1 MWDLSFSALNE
12 DSGFW
17 PRLQRRCYGGFRRLS
32 GLSQRFWLSRAYFPF
47 LLWVALGFAAL
58 RQPVYGAMAL
68 LGICIWLLVF
78 CRDLL
83 ASVTPFLLVF
93 LLSTQRYES
102 LGDFLP
108 CAVLAAPF
116 FAALIWHLMVWPV
129 TFRVGRSATGLLL
142 VSAATLLGGC
152 GILSMHQLLQP
163 LSLYYVGC
171 LGGGMLVFYVLLRS
185 CLTYSKGYDLHRRF
199 AAIFC
204 VLGVCMACLVMLD
217 YAVRWQEFLQVHTTL
232 YLKYRNFATALLL
245 TTLPMSFYL
254 SLKKPAHL
262 LGVAVQAAGLALT
275 GSRSALLFGAA
286 LLGLGFVYLVRWGL
300 IPRKAVLPLC
310 VAGAVLAVLV
320 WRTDLRGISNFS
332 TALLVIDLIVIFSP
346 KIPGLSY
353 TGGLGMT
360 GWIKIPGIGLTFQ
373 PVELA
378 KLITIFFIATLG
390 SQYNGRIDTARDY
403 VKLCGMLSIP
413 FLAVVAMGDL
423 GSGLVVLV
431 SGAIVICMSGA
442 RREWVLSTL
451 ALLVGLVALVLA
463 LDSVFDSLLG
473 HDVLIK
479 QYQMNRL
486 TVFIDPDNADSDDAY
501 NLQQS
506 LIAVGSG
513 GFFGKGLGHA
523 TQSAGGFLPEFHT
536 DFVFAFLSET
546 FGFCGSFLLLCLY
559 VLLIFSTIRVAF
571 KCESLFLRLSCVG
584 IVGMWAFQTF
594 ENIGMCIGMM
604 PITGIPLPFISF
616 GSSSMMIQ
624 LLTVGIVQSIWR
636 HRSGAA

>member
-1 MWDLSFSALNE
+1 MDFSPADL
-12 DSGFW
+12 
-17 PRLQRRCYGGFRRLS
+17 FR
-32 GLSQRFWLSRAYFPF
+32 
-47 LLWVALGFAAL
+47 
-58 RQPVYGAMAL
+58 
-68 LGICIWLLVF
+68 
-78 CRDLL
+78 
-83 ASVTPFLLVF
+83 
-93 LLSTQRYES
+93 ST
-102 LGDFLP
+102 
-108 CAVLAAPF
+108 
-116 FAALIWHLMVWPV
+116 
-129 TFRVGRSATGLLL
+129 
-142 VSAATLLGGC
+142 
-152 GILSMHQLLQP
+152 
-163 LSLYYVGC
+163 
-171 LGGGMLVFYVLLRS
+171 
-185 CLTYSKGYDLHRRF
+185 K
-199 AAIFC
+199 
-204 VLGVCMACLVMLD
+204 
-217 YAVRWQEFLQVHTTL
+217 
-232 YLKYRNFATALLL
+232 
-245 TTLPMSFYL
+245 
-254 SLKKPAHL
+254 
-262 LGVAVQAAGLALT
+262 T
-275 GSRSALLFGAA
+275 GSRSSLDRVNKQLSASRGTFRQKVHIGVLLAAVALVAYGAIIIWSA
-286 LLGLGFVYLVRWGL
+286 SQFKADASFSRHLLGIG
-300 IPRKAVLPLC
+300 I
-310 VAGAVLAVLV
+310 GAVLAVLV

-332 TALLVIDLIVIFSP
+332 TALLVVDLIVIFSP

-378 KLITIFFIATLG
+378 KLITIFFMATLG
-390 SQYNGRIDTARDY
+390 SQYNGRIDTVRDY
-403 VKLCGMLSIP
+403 IKLCGMLSIP

-451 ALLVGLVALVLA
+451 ALLVGLIALILA

-486 TVFIDPDNADSDDAY
+486 TVFIDPDKADSDDAY

-536 DFVFAFLSET
+536 DFVFAGFDITPASEIMAI
-546 FGFCGSFLLLCLY
+546 LC
-559 VLLIFSTIRVAF
+559 LLIFSTIRVAF

>member
-1 MWDLSFSALNE
+1 MDFSPADL
-12 DSGFW
+12 
-17 PRLQRRCYGGFRRLS
+17 FR
-32 GLSQRFWLSRAYFPF
+32 
-47 LLWVALGFAAL
+47 
-58 RQPVYGAMAL
+58 
-68 LGICIWLLVF
+68 
-78 CRDLL
+78 
-83 ASVTPFLLVF
+83 
-93 LLSTQRYES
+93 ST
-102 LGDFLP
+102 
-108 CAVLAAPF
+108 
-116 FAALIWHLMVWPV
+116 
-129 TFRVGRSATGLLL
+129 
-142 VSAATLLGGC
+142 
-152 GILSMHQLLQP
+152 
-163 LSLYYVGC
+163 
-171 LGGGMLVFYVLLRS
+171 
-185 CLTYSKGYDLHRRF
+185 K
-199 AAIFC
+199 
-204 VLGVCMACLVMLD
+204 
-217 YAVRWQEFLQVHTTL
+217 
-232 YLKYRNFATALLL
+232 
-245 TTLPMSFYL
+245 
-254 SLKKPAHL
+254 
-262 LGVAVQAAGLALT
+262 T
-275 GSRSALLFGAA
+275 GSRSSLDRVNKQLSASRGTFRQKVHIGVLLATVALVAYGAIIIWSA
-286 LLGLGFVYLVRWGL
+286 SQFKADASFSRHLLGIG
-300 IPRKAVLPLC
+300 I
-310 VAGAVLAVLV
+310 GAVLAVLV

-390 SQYNGRIDTARDY
+390 SQYNGRIDTVRDY

-513 GFFGKGLGHA
+513 GF
-523 TQSAGGFLPEFHT
+523 
-536 DFVFAFLSET
+536 AFLSET

>member
-1 MWDLSFSALNE
+1 MDFSPADL
-12 DSGFW
+12 
-17 PRLQRRCYGGFRRLS
+17 FR
-32 GLSQRFWLSRAYFPF
+32 
-47 LLWVALGFAAL
+47 
-58 RQPVYGAMAL
+58 
-68 LGICIWLLVF
+68 
-78 CRDLL
+78 
-83 ASVTPFLLVF
+83 
-93 LLSTQRYES
+93 ST
-102 LGDFLP
+102 
-108 CAVLAAPF
+108 
-116 FAALIWHLMVWPV
+116 
-129 TFRVGRSATGLLL
+129 
-142 VSAATLLGGC
+142 
-152 GILSMHQLLQP
+152 
-163 LSLYYVGC
+163 
-171 LGGGMLVFYVLLRS
+171 
-185 CLTYSKGYDLHRRF
+185 K
-199 AAIFC
+199 
-204 VLGVCMACLVMLD
+204 
-217 YAVRWQEFLQVHTTL
+217 
-232 YLKYRNFATALLL
+232 
-245 TTLPMSFYL
+245 
-254 SLKKPAHL
+254 
-262 LGVAVQAAGLALT
+262 T
-275 GSRSALLFGAA
+275 GSRSSLDRVNKQLSASRGTFRQKVHIGVLLATVALVAYGAIIIWSA
-286 LLGLGFVYLVRWGL
+286 SQFKADASFSRHLLGIG
-300 IPRKAVLPLC
+300 I
-310 VAGAVLAVLV
+310 GAVLAVLV
-320 WRTDLRGISNFS
+320 WRTDLRGISN
-332 TALLVIDLIVIFSP
+332 
-346 KIPGLSY
+346 SY

-390 SQYNGRIDTARDY
+390 SQYNGRIDTVRDY

>member
-1 MWDLSFSALNE
+1 MAGKKQKQEGVGAWIAIVILFAVGL
-12 DSGFW
+12 W
-17 PRLQRRCYGGFRRLS
+17 PI
-32 GLSQRFWLSRAYFPF
+32 A
-47 LLWVALGFAAL
+47 
-58 RQPVYGAMAL
+58 
-68 LGICIWLLVF
+68 
-78 CRDLL
+78 
-83 ASVTPFLLVF
+83 
-93 LLSTQRYES
+93 
-102 LGDFLP
+102 
-108 CAVLAAPF
+108 
-116 FAALIWHLMVWPV
+116 
-129 TFRVGRSATGLLL
+129 
-142 VSAATLLGGC
+142 
-152 GILSMHQLLQP
+152 
-163 LSLYYVGC
+163 
-171 LGGGMLVFYVLLRS
+171 
-185 CLTYSKGYDLHRRF
+185 
-199 AAIFC
+199 
-204 VLGVCMACLVMLD
+204 LVMLLVKLFGND
-217 YAVRWQEFLQVHTTL
+217 GQKRRQAPPPLQTAAPEPAAAASAGTAGRTKKAVRSAMKSPAVKKSNAKW
-232 YLKYRNFATALLL
+232 LK
-245 TTLPMSFYL
+245 
-254 SLKKPAHL
+254 
-262 LGVAVQAAGLALT
+262 
-275 GSRSALLFGAA
+275 
-286 LLGLGFVYLVRWGL
+286 
-300 IPRKAVLPLC
+300 II
-310 VAGAVLAVLV
+310 GAVLAVLV

-332 TALLVIDLIVIFSP
+332 TALLVVDLIVIFSP

-378 KLITIFFIATLG
+378 KLITIFFMATLG
-390 SQYNGRIDTARDY
+390 SQYNGRIDTVRDY
-403 VKLCGMLSIP
+403 IKLCGMLSIP

-451 ALLVGLVALVLA
+451 ALLVGLIALILA

-486 TVFIDPDNADSDDAY
+486 TVFIDPDKADSDDAY